1 MMDAQLHTGDP
12 VYLKSDRFSKKTV
25 SLTSRS
31 GMYRYFLRGIA
42 LGLALVLPSGV
53 VAVAQAPTRAQVQ
66 LGVAGNV
73 SRAGQEDEKGDIAAN
88 ERAEGSKDNAE
99 LLEEVRQMRQS
110 IERLE
115 ARISRLEAEK
125 SAPAAGLTSAAS
137 EPVSSQTQKP
147 SLSTD
152 DRETLD
158 FWRDTTVNLTVDG
171 YYGYNFNRPLG
182 GINLLRA
189 YDVESN
195 TFSLNQAGVI
205 FEHTPKAEEGRRFGA
220 RLDLMF
226 GQATETLQGSAV
238 NELRPQVFRHVW
250 QAYGTYVAPLGNGL
264 TTDFGK
270 FASALGYETNYT
282 KDNFNYSRSYWF
294 SILPFYHFGLRAAY
308 PFGDKLT
315 ATYWLVNGLN
325 QSEDFNAWKS
335 QAVLLTFK
343 PTSRITAQTNY
354 YSGREG
360 RVRTSILNPTFPVLP
375 TQPGFSP
382 NELQPEQNGRI
393 HIIDAY
399 ATLNVTDMLTF
410 AFEGDYVINRAFS
423 NSPPSRINGG
433 VAYARYQLPRGFALA
448 GRFEYVGDNPSDD
461 GASLF
466 TGLDQDLKEITV
478 TAEYK
483 FNEEFLLRG
492 EYRRDWSNQPFF
504 LTDTPG
510 VLKKEQNTATLGLV
524 WWFGRKKGAW

>member
-1 MMDAQLHTGDP
+1 MMDAQLYAGDP
-12 VYLKSDRFSKKTV
+12 VYPKNNKLRKNTVPLLDRGDLQLPF
-25 SLTSRS
+25 
-31 GMYRYFLRGIA
+31 FHGIA
-42 LGLALVLPSGV
+42 LVVALVLSLGV
-53 VAVAQAPTRAQVQ
+53 GATAQAPTRAQTQ
-66 LGVAGNV
+66 LRVAG
-73 SRAGQEDEKGDIAAN
+73 D
-88 ERAEGSKDNAE
+88 ERAKDGSGNTE
-99 LLEEVRQMRQS
+99 LLEEMRQMRQS

-115 ARISRLEAEK
+115 ARINRLEAEK
-125 SAPAAGLTSAAS
+125 SASATKPALAVCEAT
-137 EPVSSQTQKP
+137 PSQSQNPT
-147 SLSTD
+147 LSPD
-152 DRETLD
+152 DREVLD

-189 YDVESN
+189 YDVQSN
-195 TFSLNQAGVI
+195 SFSLNQAGVI
-205 FEHTPKAEEGRRFGA
+205 FDHSPKAEEGRRFGA

-250 QAYGTYVAPLGNGL
+250 QAYGSYVAPMGKGL

-294 SILPFYHFGLRAAY
+294 AILPFYHFGLRAAY
-308 PFGDKLT
+308 PINDKVT
-315 ATYWLVNGLN
+315 ATYWLVNGIN
-325 QSEDFNAWKS
+325 QNEDFNAWKS
-335 QAVLLTFK
+335 QAALLTFK
-343 PTSRITAQTNY
+343 PTNRITAQANY
-354 YSGREG
+354 YGGKEG

-382 NELQPEQNGRI
+382 IEVQPEPNGRI
-393 HIIDAY
+393 HILDAY
-399 ATLNVTDMLTF
+399 ATLNATDRLTF

-433 VAYARYQLPRGFALA
+433 VAYVRYQFARGFALA
-448 GRFEYVGDNPSDD
+448 GRFEYVGDNLSDD
-461 GASLF
+461 GVSLF
-466 TGLDQDLKEITV
+466 TGLDQDLKEITA

-492 EYRRDWSNQPFF
+492 EYRRDWSNKPVF

-510 VLKKEQNTATLGLV
+510 LLKKEQNTATLGLV
-524 WWFGRKKGAW
+524 WWFGRKKGSW

>member
-1 MMDAQLHTGDP
+1 MVDLQLHAEDS
-12 VYLKSDRFSKKTV
+12 VNLKSDKLSEKNV
-25 SLTSRS
+25 SLSSRS
-31 GMYRYFLRGIA
+31 VEYSSFLWGIA
-42 LGLALVLPSGV
+42 LVLALVLSGM
-53 VAVAQAPTRAQVQ
+53 VAIVQAQTRAQGQ
-66 LGVAGNV
+66 FCVASND
-73 SRAGQEDEKGDIAAN
+73 SRAGKGDEKLGIALN
-88 ERAEGSKDNAE
+88 ERAKEGKDNAE
-99 LLEEVRQMRQS
+99 LLEEIRHMRES

-125 SAPAAGLTSAAS
+125 TGSATSLALATS
-137 EPVSSQTQKP
+137 EPVPSQSQKTTP
-147 SLSTD
+147 SPD
-152 DRETLD
+152 DREVLD
-158 FWRDTTVNLTVDG
+158 FWRDTTVNMTVDG

-195 TFSLNQAGVI
+195 SFSLNQAGVI
-205 FEHTPKAEEGRRFGA
+205 FEHAPKVDEGRRFGA

-226 GQATETLQGSAV
+226 GQATETVQGSSV

-250 QAYGTYVAPLGNGL
+250 QATGTYVAPLGKGL

-294 SILPFYHFGLRAAY
+294 VILPFYHFGIRAAY
-308 PFGDKLT
+308 PFNDKLT
-315 ATYWLVNGLN
+315 ATYWLVNGIN

-343 PTSRITAQTNY
+343 PTTRITAQVNY
-354 YSGREG
+354 YGGKEG

-382 NELQPEQNGRI
+382 NEVQPEQNGRI
-393 HIIDAY
+393 HILDAY
-399 ATLNVTDMLTF
+399 ATLNVTDRLTF

-433 VAYARYQLPRGFALA
+433 VAYVRYQLPRGFALA
-448 GRFEYVGDNPSDD
+448 SRFEYVGDNLSDD
-461 GASLF
+461 GVSLF

-478 TAEYK
+478 TTEYK
-483 FNEEFLLRG
+483 FNKGFLLRG
-492 EYRRDWSNQPFF
+492 EYRRDWSNKPIF
-504 LTDTPG
+504 LIDTPG
-510 VLKKEQNTATLGLV
+510 ALKKEQNTATLGLI
-524 WWFGRKKGAW
+524 WWFGRKKGAR

>member
-1 MMDAQLHTGDP
+1 MMDTQLQARGP
-12 VYLKSDRFSKKTV
+12 VYLKNDKLSKETM
-25 SLTSRS
+25 SLTNRS
-31 GMYRYFLRGIA
+31 DAYVSFLLSIA
-42 LGLALVLPSGV
+42 LGLALVLPSRV
-53 VAVAQAPTRAQVQ
+53 IAIAHAQTRAQIQ
-66 LGVAGNV
+66 SGLASNV
-73 SRAGQEDEKGDIAAN
+73 SRTGKGYEKLGIAAN
-88 ERAEGSKDNAE
+88 ERAMDDKDNTE
-99 LLEEVRQMRQS
+99 LLEEMRQMRQS

-115 ARISRLEAEK
+115 ARISRLEVEK
-125 SAPAAGLTSAAS
+125 NTPAAGLTSATC
-137 EPVSSQTQKP
+137 ETVPSQAQKP
-147 SLSTD
+147 ALSTD
-152 DRETLD
+152 DREVLD

-189 YDVESN
+189 YDVQSN
-195 TFSLNQAGVI
+195 SFSLNQAGVI
-205 FEHTPKAEEGRRFGA
+205 FEHAPKVEEGRRFGA

-250 QAYGTYVAPLGNGL
+250 QAYATYVAPLGNGL

-270 FASALGYETNYT
+270 FASALSYETNYT

-294 SILPFYHFGLRAAY
+294 AILPFYHFGIRAAY
-308 PFGDKLT
+308 PLNDKFT
-315 ATYWLVNGLN
+315 VTYWLVNGIN
-325 QSEDFNAWKS
+325 QNEDFNAWKS

-343 PTSRITAQTNY
+343 PTSRITAQANY
-354 YSGREG
+354 YSSKEG
-360 RVRTSILNPTFPVLP
+360 RVRTSILNPTLPVLP
-375 TQPGFSP
+375 TQPGLSP
-382 NELQPEQNGRI
+382 VEVQPELNGRI
-393 HIIDAY
+393 HILDAY
-399 ATLNVTDMLTF
+399 ATLNVTDRLTF
-410 AFEGDYVINRAFS
+410 AFQGDYVINRAFS

-448 GRFEYVGDNPSDD
+448 GRFEYVGDNLSDD
-461 GASLF
+461 GVSLF
-466 TGLDQDLKEITV
+466 TGLDQDLKEMTV

-483 FNEEFLLRG
+483 FNEGFLLRS
-492 EYRRDWSNQPFF
+492 EYRRDWSNRPFF

>member
-1 MMDAQLHTGDP
+1 MIDTQLHAWDSA
-12 VYLKSDRFSKKTV
+12 YLKSEKLSERTV
-25 SLTSRS
+25 SFSSRS
-31 GMYRYFLRGIA
+31 DVYISSLRGIA
-42 LGLALVLPSGV
+42 LGLALVLLPGV
-53 VAVAQAPTRAQVQ
+53 VAIAQAPERAQDQ
-66 LGVAGNV
+66 LGDVYH
-73 SRAGQEDEKGDIAAN
+73 SRAIKEDEKGGKATD
-88 ERAEGSKDNAE
+88 ERAKDGKDNAE
-99 LLEEVRQMRQS
+99 LFEEMRQMRQS

-125 SAPAAGLTSAAS
+125 SASATRPGLSTCEA
-137 EPVSSQTQKP
+137 VQSQTQKP
-147 SLSTD
+147 IPSTD
-152 DRETLD
+152 DREVLD
-158 FWRDTTVNLTVDG
+158 FWRDTTVNLNIDG

-189 YDVESN
+189 YDVQSN
-195 TFSLNQAGVI
+195 SFSLNQAGVI
-205 FEHTPKAEEGRRFGA
+205 IEHAPKVEESRRFGA
-220 RLDLMF
+220 RLDLIF

-238 NELRPQVFRHVW
+238 NELRPQVYRHVW

-294 SILPFYHFGLRAAY
+294 AILPFYHFGIRAAY
-308 PFGDKLT
+308 PVGDKLT
-315 ATYWLVNGLN
+315 ATYWLVNGIN

-354 YSGREG
+354 YSGKEG

-382 NELQPEQNGRI
+382 NEVRPEQNGLI
-393 HIIDAY
+393 HILDAY
-399 ATLNVTDMLTF
+399 ATLNVTDRLTF
-410 AFEGDYVINRAFS
+410 AFQGDYVINRAFS

-433 VAYARYQLPRGFALA
+433 VAYARYQFPRGFALA
-448 GRFEYVGDNPSDD
+448 GRFEYVGDNLSDD
-461 GASLF
+461 GLSLF
-466 TGLDQDLKEITV
+466 TGLDQDLKEITM

-492 EYRRDWSNQPFF
+492 EYRRDWSNRPLF

-524 WWFGRKKGAW
+524 WWFGRKKGTW

>member
-1 MMDAQLHTGDP
+1 MMDTRLPAVYP
-12 VYLKSDRFSKKTV
+12 VYLKSDKLRKRTV
-25 SLTSRS
+25 PLPCRSDACTS
-31 GMYRYFLRGIA
+31 FLVGIV
-42 LGLALVLPSGV
+42 LGLALVLPSGA
-53 VAVAQAPTRAQVQ
+53 VAIAQAPTHAQAQYSTVQ
-66 LGVAGNV
+66 Y
-73 SRAGQEDEKGDIAAN
+73 
-88 ERAEGSKDNAE
+88 SKDNAE
-99 LLEEVRQMRQS
+99 LLEEMRQMRQS

-125 SAPAAGLTSAAS
+125 SAPAAVLTSAACGTAPS
-137 EPVSSQTQKP
+137 QAQEPT
-147 SLSTD
+147 LSPD
-152 DRETLD
+152 DREVLD

-189 YDVESN
+189 YDVQSN
-195 TFSLNQAGVI
+195 SFSLNQAGVI
-205 FEHTPKAEEGRRFGA
+205 FEHAPKVEEGRRFGA

-238 NELRPQVFRHVW
+238 NELRPQVYRHVW
-250 QAYGTYVAPLGNGL
+250 QAYGTYVAPLGKGL

-294 SILPFYHFGLRAAY
+294 AILPFYHFGIRTAY
-308 PFGDKLT
+308 PLNNKLT
-315 ATYWLVNGLN
+315 ATYWLVNGIN
-325 QSEDFNAWKS
+325 QNEDFNAWKS

-343 PTSRITAQTNY
+343 PTSRITAQANY
-354 YSGREG
+354 YSGKEG
-360 RVRTSILNPTFPVLP
+360 RVRTSILNPTFPVLS
-375 TQPGFSP
+375 TQPGLSP
-382 NELQPEQNGRI
+382 NELRPEQNGRI
-393 HIIDAY
+393 HILDAY
-399 ATLNVTDMLTF
+399 ATLNVTDRLTF

-423 NSPPSRINGG
+423 NSPPSRISGG
-433 VAYARYQLPRGFALA
+433 AAYARYQLPRGFALA
-448 GRFEYVGDNPSDD
+448 GRFEYVGDNLSDD
-461 GASLF
+461 GVSVF
-466 TGLDQDLKEITV
+466 TGLDQDLKEMTV

>member
-1 MMDAQLHTGDP
+1 MHASTDACETNG
-12 VYLKSDRFSKKTV
+12 SRGS
-25 SLTSRS
+25 SRTS
-31 GMYRYFLRGIA
+31 F
-42 LGLALVLPSGV
+42 
-53 VAVAQAPTRAQVQ
+53 AP
-66 LGVAGNV
+66 
-73 SRAGQEDEKGDIAAN
+73 
-88 ERAEGSKDNAE
+88 
-99 LLEEVRQMRQS
+99 LLEEMRRMRQS

-115 ARISRLEAEK
+115 ARISRLEAER
-125 SAPAAGLTSAAS
+125 SAPAAELTSATCEAV
-137 EPVSSQTQKP
+137 PSQTQQP

-152 DRETLD
+152 DREVLD

-189 YDVESN
+189 YDVQSN
-195 TFSLNQAGVI
+195 SFSLNQAGVI
-205 FEHTPKAEEGRRFGA
+205 FEHAPKVEEGRRFGA

-294 SILPFYHFGLRAAY
+294 AILPFYHFGLRAAY
-308 PFGDKLT
+308 PINDKLT
-315 ATYWLVNGLN
+315 ATYWLVNGIN
-325 QSEDFNAWKS
+325 QSEEFNAWKS

-343 PTSRITAQTNY
+343 PTSRITAQANY
-354 YSGREG
+354 YSGKEG
-360 RVRTSILNPTFPVLP
+360 RVRTSILNPTLPVLP
-375 TQPGFSP
+375 TQPGLSP
-382 NELQPEQNGRI
+382 VEMQPELNGRI
-393 HIIDAY
+393 HILDAY
-399 ATLNVTDMLTF
+399 ATLNVTDRLTF
-410 AFEGDYVINRAFS
+410 AFQGDYVINRAFS

-433 VAYARYQLPRGFALA
+433 VAYARYQLSPGFALG
-448 GRFEYVGDNPSDD
+448 GRFEYVGDNLSDD
-461 GASLF
+461 GLSVF
-466 TGLDQDLKEITV
+466 TGLDQDLKEMTV

-483 FNEEFLLRG
+483 FNEGFLLRS
-492 EYRRDWSNQPFF
+492 EYRRDWSNKPFF

>member
-1 MMDAQLHTGDP
+1 MDMQLQAKGP
-12 VYLKSDRFSKKTV
+12 VYLKSDKLNKKTM
-25 SLTSRS
+25 SLPSRS
-31 GMYRYFLRGIA
+31 DVYMSFLRGIA
-42 LGLALVLPSGV
+42 LWVALVLPSGV
-53 VAVAQAPTRAQVQ
+53 AAQAPTRAQVQ
-66 LGVAGNV
+66 SGVATAV
-73 SRAGQEDEKGDIAAN
+73 SRADKEDEKGWIAAN
-88 ERAEGSKDNAE
+88 ERAKDGRDNAE
-99 LLEEVRQMRQS
+99 LLEEMRQMRQS

-115 ARISRLEAEK
+115 ARISQLEAEK
-125 SAPAAGLTSAAS
+125 SLPATGPTSGTC
-137 EPVSSQTQKP
+137 ELVQSQTQKP

-152 DRETLD
+152 DREVLD
-158 FWRDTTVNLTVDG
+158 FWRDTTVNVTVDG

-189 YDVESN
+189 YDVQSN
-195 TFSLNQAGVI
+195 SFSLNQAGVI
-205 FEHTPKAEEGRRFGA
+205 FEHAPKIEEGRRFGA
-220 RLDLMF
+220 RLDLIF

-238 NELRPQVFRHVW
+238 NELRPQVLRHVW

-294 SILPFYHFGLRAAY
+294 AILPFYHFGMRTAY
-308 PFGDKLT
+308 PINDKFT

-343 PTSRITAQTNY
+343 PTSRITAQANY
-354 YSGREG
+354 YSGKEG

-382 NELQPEQNGRI
+382 NEVQPEQNGRI
-393 HIIDAY
+393 HILDAY
-399 ATLNVTDMLTF
+399 ATLNVTDRLTF
-410 AFEGDYVINRAFS
+410 AFQGDYVINRAFS

-433 VAYARYQLPRGFALA
+433 VAYARYQLSPGFAVA
-448 GRFEYVGDNPSDD
+448 GRFEYVGDNLSND
-461 GASLF
+461 GVSLF
-466 TGLDQDLKEITV
+466 TGLDQDLKEATV

-483 FNEEFLLRG
+483 FSEGFLLRG
-492 EYRRDWSNQPFF
+492 EYRRDWSNRPVF

-510 VLKKEQNTATLGLV
+510 VLKREQNTAMLGLM
-524 WWFGRKKGAW
+524 WWFGRKKGTW

>member
-1 MMDAQLHTGDP
+1 MMNTQLYARDP
-12 VYLKSDRFSKKTV
+12 VYLKSDKLSKKTV
-25 SLTSRS
+25 SLTTRRDV
-31 GMYRYFLRGIA
+31 YIFFLLGIA
-42 LGLALVLPSGV
+42 LGLALVLPPGV
-53 VAVAQAPTRAQVQ
+53 FAIAQAPADAQVQ
-66 LGVAGNV
+66 LGAAGNG
-73 SRAGQEDEKGDIAAN
+73 SRAGKEDEKGGVTAN
-88 ERAEGSKDNAE
+88 ERAKDGKDSAE
-99 LLEEVRQMRQS
+99 LLEEMRQMRQS

-125 SAPAAGLTSAAS
+125 SAPATGLTSAS
-137 EPVSSQTQKP
+137 CEPVSSQTQKP
-147 SLSTD
+147 SLSPD
-152 DRETLD
+152 DREVLD

-195 TFSLNQAGVI
+195 SFSLNQAGVI
-205 FEHTPKAEEGRRFGA
+205 FEHAPKAEEGRRFGA
-220 RLDLMF
+220 RLDLMY

-238 NELRPQVFRHVW
+238 NELRPQVFRNLW
-250 QAYGTYVAPLGNGL
+250 QAYGTYVAPLGKGL
-264 TTDFGK
+264 TADFGK
-270 FASALGYETNYT
+270 FGSALGYETNYT

-294 SILPFYHFGLRAAY
+294 AILPFYHFGLRAAY
-308 PFGDKLT
+308 PFGDKMT

-343 PTSRITAQTNY
+343 PTSRITAQANY

-375 TQPGFSP
+375 TQPGLSP
-382 NELQPEQNGRI
+382 TEILPESNGRI
-393 HIIDAY
+393 HILDAY
-399 ATLNVTDMLTF
+399 ATFNVTDRLTF
-410 AFEGDYVINRAFS
+410 AFQGDYVITRAFD

-433 VAYARYQLPRGFALA
+433 VAYARYQLSPGFALA
-448 GRFEYVGDNPSDD
+448 GRFEYVGDNLSDD
-461 GASLF
+461 GVSLF
-466 TGLDQDLKEITV
+466 TGLDQDLKEITL

-483 FNEEFLLRG
+483 ITEDFLLRS
-492 EYRRDWSNQPFF
+492 EYRRDWSNRPFF

>member
-1 MMDAQLHTGDP
+1 MDMQLQAGGLF
-12 VYLKSDRFSKKTV
+12 YWKSDKLSKKTMSVTNRSDAYV
-25 SLTSRS
+25 SL
-31 GMYRYFLRGIA
+31 LRVIT

-53 VAVAQAPTRAQVQ
+53 VAIAQAPARAQVQ

-73 SRAGQEDEKGDIAAN
+73 SRAGKEDEKGGIAAN
-88 ERAEGSKDNAE
+88 EGAKDGRDNAE
-99 LLEEVRQMRQS
+99 LLEEMRQMRQS

-115 ARISRLEAEK
+115 ARVSQLEAEK
-125 SAPAAGLTSAAS
+125 STPVAGLTSAPCEAV
-137 EPVSSQTQKP
+137 PSQAQKTA
-147 SLSTD
+147 LSTD

-158 FWRDTTVNLTVDG
+158 FWRDTTVNVTVDG

-189 YDVESN
+189 YDVQSN
-195 TFSLNQAGVI
+195 SFSLNQAGVI
-205 FEHTPKAEEGRRFGA
+205 FEHAPKVEEGRRFGG
-220 RLDLMF
+220 RLDLIF

-250 QAYGTYVAPLGNGL
+250 QAYGTYVAPLGKGL

-294 SILPFYHFGLRAAY
+294 AILPFYHFGLRAAY
-308 PFGDKLT
+308 PLNDKLT

-335 QAVLLTFK
+335 QAALLTFK
-343 PTSRITAQTNY
+343 PTSRITAQANY
-354 YSGREG
+354 YSGKEG

-382 NELQPEQNGRI
+382 VEVRPEINGRI
-393 HIIDAY
+393 HILDAY
-399 ATLNVTDMLTF
+399 TTLNVTERLTF
-410 AFEGDYVINRAFS
+410 AFQGDYVINRAFS
-423 NSPPSRINGG
+423 NSPPSHINGG
-433 VAYARYQLPRGFALA
+433 VAYARYQLSPGFALA
-448 GRFEYVGDNPSDD
+448 GRFEYVGDNLSDD
-461 GASLF
+461 GVSLF
-466 TGLDQDLKEITV
+466 TGLDQDLKDITL

-483 FNEEFLLRG
+483 FNEGFLLRG

>member
-1 MMDAQLHTGDP
+1 MDRQLRVEGLF
-12 VYLKSDRFSKKTV
+12 YWKSDKLSKKTM
-25 SLTSRS
+25 SLSS
-31 GMYRYFLRGIA
+31 GSDVYISFLRGIA
-42 LGLALVLPSGV
+42 LGLALVLPSGP
-53 VAVAQAPTRAQVQ
+53 VAIAQAPTRAQTQ
-66 LGVAGNV
+66 WGVASNV
-73 SRAGQEDEKGDIAAN
+73 SKTGTADEKRGIAAN
-88 ERAEGSKDNAE
+88 EMAKDGMDNAE
-99 LLEEVRQMRQS
+99 LLEEMRQMRQS

-115 ARISRLEAEK
+115 ARISQLEAEK
-125 SAPAAGLTSAAS
+125 IAPAAGLASASGEAA
-137 EPVSSQTQKP
+137 PSQAQKP
-147 SLSTD
+147 ALSTD
-152 DRETLD
+152 DREVLD
-158 FWRDTTVNLTVDG
+158 FWRDTTVNMTVDG

-205 FEHTPKAEEGRRFGA
+205 LEHAPKVEEGRRFGA
-220 RLDLMF
+220 RLDLIF

-294 SILPFYHFGLRAAY
+294 AILPFYHFGFRSAY
-308 PFGDKLT
+308 PIGDKLT
-315 ATYWLVNGLN
+315 STYWLVNGIN

-335 QAVLLTFK
+335 QAVLLTYK
-343 PTSRITAQTNY
+343 PTSRITAQANY
-354 YSGREG
+354 YAGKEG

-375 TQPGFSP
+375 TQPGLSP
-382 NELQPEQNGRI
+382 NEVQPEQNGRI
-393 HIIDAY
+393 HILDAY
-399 ATLNVTDMLTF
+399 ATFNMTDKLTF

-423 NSPPSRINGG
+423 NSSPSRINGG
-433 VAYARYQLPRGFALA
+433 VAYARYQLPQGFALA

-461 GASLF
+461 GGSLF
-466 TGLDQDLKEITV
+466 TGVDQDLKEITL

-483 FNEEFLLRG
+483 FNEVFLMRG
-492 EYRRDWSNQPFF
+492 EYRRDWSNRPFF